1 MIPKWQ
7 MVGIIVL
14 VLLAAL
20 GEIYSDQ
27 NSYAHA
33 FLWGEC
39 AKDPALPACNP
50 VGRGFGMHGFR

>member
-1 MIPKWQ
+1 

-20 GEIYSDQ
+20 GEIYSNQ

-50 VGRGFGMHGFR
+50 AGRGFGMRGLL